1 MMVISWFRIIVFL
14 LMIAVMWRLL
24 GWCFQGKACN
34 RTATV
39 WTFLSRVGF
48 VLGALIIV
56 GILLTV
62 LALAPR
68 HIAAEK
74 EVLKAKQA
82 AAAVRV
88 MVRSKTP
95 SSPDA
100 PASIDKLWDRIN
112 RPQIPVPSKQ
122 TNLVVAKKNAADDS
136 SEPVME
142 NPTEPVDPV
151 VLADTSAGESRERP
165 DWVVHPPNRVGNTY
179 RRVDNSGPF
188 KTVDECHNE
197 LEDKLRLAVFRR
209 MAAEEADRSI
219 SPDFTRSN
227 FDALGIGTDYIYTE
241 ICTDEY
247 VENLEASFGPMVQV
261 YLKLEFDP
269 SIELHLR
276 NVWRQY
282 QARQRLGT
290 VAFLASLGLLLL
302 GSTYGL
308 LKIDTWTRGYYSKRL
323 LLGVSAVIIGLFL
336 LLMVLNS

>member
-39 WTFLSRVGF
+39 WTFLSRVGL
-48 VLGALIIV
+48 VLGAIIIV
-56 GILLTV
+56 GILLTGLTLV
-62 LALAPR
+62 PR

-74 EVLKAKQA
+74 EALKEKQA

-88 MVRSKTP
+88 MVRPKTP

-112 RPQIPVPSKQ
+112 RPRIPVPSKQ
-122 TNLVVAKKNAADDS
+122 TNLVVAEKKAADDN
-136 SEPVME
+136 SEAVME
-142 NPTEPVDPV
+142 VSTEPVDPV
-151 VLADTSAGESRERP
+151 VLAETSAGESRERP
-165 DWVVHPPNRVGNTY
+165 DWVVHPPKRVGNTY
-179 RRVDNSGPF
+179 RRVVKSGQF
-188 KTVDECHNE
+188 RTVDECHDE
-197 LEDKLRLAVFRR
+197 LEDKLRLAVFHR
-209 MAAEEADRSI
+209 MAAEVTDGPI
-219 SPDFTRSN
+219 NPDLTRST
-227 FDALGIGTDYIYTE
+227 FEALGIGMDYIYTE

-261 YLKLEFDP
+261 HLKLEFDP
-269 SIELHLR
+269 SIEQHLR

-282 QARQRLGT
+282 QAGQRLGT

-308 LKIDTWTRGYYSKRL
+308 LKLDTWTRGYYSKRL
-323 LLGVSAVIIGLFL
+323 LLGVPAVIIGLFL
-336 LLMVLNS
+336 LLMVFKS